1 MLVKALSRQ
10 NIDPGTVE
18 AAEKAA
24 QQALDSLW
32 KERWIN
38 DSVTR
43 RDERLLADLAGWAED
58 IRSRADLVIV
68 VAGEEREAING
79 VLRAVPG
86 SAGSPEAIVWDGS
99 MSSGDYARLIE
110 KIDARSTV
118 MIAVSS
124 GSEPLEQRA
133 AYAII
138 KQAIFAAHHDEEG
151 DKIYAVCP
159 RGMGVIAMDAEE
171 NVYPMTEWPAGSGW
185 MPANTAAV
193 LLPLMIKGADCAAF
207 LKGFYDT
214 VGSPEWD
221 AGAPVPAYVIAG
233 ALSGG
238 LLLAE
243 GDARTGA
250 PFRRDCGR
258 TDDRYAFRPRYLSG
272 SWRGK
277 RCGTPDTDRLRRRTS
292 GHNDPAVRRVRPGW
306 ITGAPG
312 EERGRQGVLRECRG

>member
-1 MLVKALSRQ
+1 M
-10 NIDPGTVE
+10 
-18 AAEKAA
+18 
-24 QQALDSLW
+24 
-32 KERWIN
+32 
-38 DSVTR
+38 
-43 RDERLLADLAGWAED
+43 LLADLAGWAED

-86 SAGSPEAIVWDGS
+86 SAGSPEVIVWDGS

-171 NVYPMTEWPAGSGW
+171 NVYPMAEWPAGSGR

-207 LKGFYDT
+207 LKGFYET

-221 AGAPVPAYVIAG
+221 AGAPVPAYVIAR

-238 LLLAE
+238 GAVEVFSWQRETRGVARRFAEAAGGRMTDMPSGRGTSAVPGAGSAAGLRIMIASDAGHQDIMTPPFEGCDPDGSLELLVKSEADREFFGSAE
-243 GDARTGA
+243 DDGIPGFKFCTEELDARSAGA
-250 PFRRDCGR
+250 LTAYLEMTLWLAGRFR
-258 TDDRYAFRPRYLSG
+258 A
-272 SWRGK
+272 
-277 RCGTPDTDRLRRRTS
+277 
-292 GHNDPAVRRVRPGW
+292 
-306 ITGAPG
+306 
-312 EERGRQGVLRECRG
+312 